1 MYYSSG
7 GDIGDVLRF
16 ELRPGGRLVKST
28 SGHAG
33 GHRNSPA
40 GPRVVRLQIRG
51 PPPSKAVSSTSS
63 RSPHSSC
70 ALNAERHPNADRRT
84 TDRRLVTL
92 DFTPPTS
99 STRMLNGGT
108 SASGKNGGSNHGI
121 VTLEV
126 HYETQD
132 IVYTEDKEVGEISRS
147 ASLSSLTKHI
157 MEDDSS
163 V

>member
-1 MYYSSG
+1 MWFVHYSSG
-7 GDIGDVLRF
+7 GDVGDVLRF

-28 SGHAG
+28 SG

-51 PPPSKAVSSTSS
+51 PPPSKAVSSASS
-63 RSPHSSC
+63 RSQHSSC
-70 ALNAERHPNADRRT
+70 ALNGERHSTSDRRS
-84 TDRRLVTL
+84 TDRRVVTL

-99 STRMLNGGT
+99 STRMLNGT
-108 SASGKNGGSNHGI
+108 SGSGKNGGSNHGI

-126 HYETQD
+126 HYEGQD
-132 IVYTEDKEVGEISRS
+132 IVFTEDKEGEITPS